1 MTFKSKFLSLTAEI
15 LRNSLQKVAVC
26 ERLWAQEADTGCC
39 RILNAQYRRGFRF
52 RDECGEHAVFAI
64 D

>member
-26 ERLWAQEADTGCC
+26 GLTTPDSA
-39 RILNAQYRRGFRF
+39 
-52 RDECGEHAVFAI
+52 AI
-64 D
+64 DFFTVTAKWMPPYIEA